1 MLVSPPPGKRL
12 NLQRLATTPLRENA
26 YYVPYDDGTSD
37 RTIVSG
43 SGEDWEPCFLENGR
57 VTVFLAGGPGS
68 GKSYFA
74 SQILESLP
82 RKAQILLLTGL
93 TEPDAHFTEF
103 EKEKRLWRPS
113 PLTQEKLKRM
123 TLDNLRGAAEIPVLL
138 FDDVDKISDDKV
150 RKAVYALLEDALA
163 NGRGHKKQNGE
174 GDIHVIYTGH
184 SLNDFLKTKYV
195 TENCDYVI
203 AFPSGT
209 TFMQYK
215 QLMKKLGIEGDLVTD
230 SFNWGKGR
238 RWGSVI
244 VKKTVPMYM
253 IFGDTITLI

>member
-1 MLVSPPPGKRL
+1 MIVSPPPGKRL
-12 NLQRLATTPLRENA
+12 NLQRLATTPLRETA
-26 YYVPYDDGTSD
+26 YYVPYDDGSSGTSM
-37 RTIVSG
+37 TTE
-43 SGEDWEPCFLENGR
+43 SGEDWTPCWLDGGR

-74 SQILESLP
+74 SEILETLP
-82 RKAQILLLTGL
+82 RQANILLLTGL

-103 EKEKRLWRPS
+103 EEQKRLWRPS
-113 PLTQEKLKRM
+113 PLTVEKVKRM
-123 TLDNLRGAAEIPVLL
+123 TLDNIRAGAKIPVLL